1 MKSKNLIMC
10 AIVGL
15 LVCNSCTQNRT
26 SKNKQHVTREQLIA
40 VNRMLVSRDS
50 ALIGAYVKKQN
61 LDMQLFPTGL
71 WMQIDSTGQGAMAQK
86 GQIIELDYTLS
97 LLDGTVCYQSSN
109 LGRKRFLIGQGGVEI
124 GLEEAVL
131 HLRKGDRAVIIM
143 PPHLAHGLL
152 GDDNK
157 IPSRAILRYDLTVAD
172 LANSQDK

>member
-1 MKSKNLIMC
+1 MKSINLIMC
-10 AIVGL
+10 ALLGL
-15 LVCNSCTQNRT
+15 LACNSCTQNRT

-50 ALIGAYVKKQN
+50 ALIAAYVKKQD
-61 LDMQLFPTGL
+61 LDMQQFPTGL
-71 WMQIDSTGQGAMAQK
+71 WIHIDPTGQGELAQK

-97 LLDGTVCYQSSN
+97 LLDGTICYQSAN
-109 LGRKRFLIGQGGVEI
+109 LGPKRFLIGQGGVEI